1 METVSE
7 QKGQMGAWE
16 DHGPNPALKG
26 VREAGNLAA
35 VCVCQSEKASL
46 PRPSRGLLE
55 TLAETPRPK
64 KKNCMKERKMGVVAG
79 EIPRPHRPL

>member
-1 METVSE
+1 
-7 QKGQMGAWE
+7 MGAWE
-16 DHGPNPALKG
+16 DDGPNLALKG

-35 VCVCQSEKASL
+35 VCFSQSEKASL

-64 KKNCMKERKMGVVAG
+64 KKKCMKERKVGVVA
-79 EIPRPHRPL
+79 